1 MSPVRDSRVSFR
13 TIRFSSSSMSF
24 RKHAMRTVAAL
35 VVAAPTLLLA
45 GCDANTLLLV
55 NDRNSVGTLGDKLLS
70 LTEAIR
76 LANGE
81 LSMQSL
87 SKTERKR
94 IRGGTPGGTSRDLI
108 QIDIGA
114 NQTVAVSAPLPLL
127 KNMNGDAIDGR
138 GAILKPAAD
147 AGTAVSGA
155 AALSVASSNFTITH
169 LTLDGFDRGVVIEP
183 NGVRDIHHVA
193 IHRNR
198 FNIAN
203 NPIGMT
209 VAGGTDSIGTLR
221 YISIV
226 GNEFAAVPPT
236 FSNVGISLNGK
247 ATGKDQYP
255 THTGL
260 AEHIEIRDNT
270 FGGGFFYE
278 INMIGLQAAALDF
291 SSGLTPGIASILPVV
306 SGGEVRDVTIAGNR
320 FKRCAAICLQAFG
333 ALTLGSN
340 VAEGGM
346 SGLRIHDNEFHTA
359 DTAIFL
365 IAGYSFI
372 GGIPASNT
380 LSNVDIRRNTISG
393 IDNALCKQGI
403 FVTGTYTE
411 LALETASNNRV
422 VGTTIASNQ
431 IDKCSQGITIR
442 GGTGGWQLAGTV
454 QNNAVTDTKITSNRF
469 LDNEL
474 ALHVAGGSVPGQGTP
489 NGVTVMNNSVDSVQV
504 RRNRFTTNLLD
515 ALIVGGEASNTIG
528 STVTANQVRAVNFNE
543 NAFTDGAV
551 KCAIENDRAEAATAN
566 VSNNIVS
573 DTVCPTL

>member
-1 MSPVRDSRVSFR
+1 MSSVRNSLIFSR
-13 TIRFSSSSMSF
+13 TIRTL
-24 RKHAMRTVAAL
+24 ATAAL
-35 VVAAPTLLLA
+35 TAPMLLLS

-55 NDRNSVGTLGDKLLS
+55 SDRNAVGILGDKLLS

-87 SKTERKR
+87 SKAERKQ
-94 IRGGTPGGTSRDLI
+94 IRGGIPGAASRDLI

-114 NQTVAVSAPLPLL
+114 NQTVAVGAPLPLL
-127 KNMNGDAIDGR
+127 KNMNGDAIDGQ
-138 GAILKPAAD
+138 GAVLKPAAD

-155 AALSVASSNFTITH
+155 AALSVASSNFTITR

-193 IHRNR
+193 IHDNH
-198 FNIAN
+198 FKIAN
-203 NPIGMT
+203 NPIGIT

-236 FSNVGISLNGK
+236 FSNVAIALNGK

-278 INMIGLQAAALDF
+278 INMIGLQAAALDWT
-291 SSGLTPGIASILPVV
+291 SGLNPGIASILPVV
-306 SGGEVRDVTIAGNR
+306 SGGELRDVTIAGNR
-320 FKRCAAICLQAFG
+320 FKRCEAICLQAFG
-333 ALTLGSN
+333 ALSLGAN
-340 VAEGGM
+340 VAEGRVA
-346 SGLRIHDNEFHTA
+346 GLRILDNEFHTKG
-359 DTAIFL
+359 TGVFL
-365 IAGYSFI
+365 ISGYSFI
-372 GGIPASNT
+372 GGVTANNT
-380 LSNVDIRRNTISG
+380 IDNVDIRRNKILGVDDAPCAEG
-393 IDNALCKQGI
+393 IYM
-403 FVTGTYTE
+403 TGNYTE
-411 LALETASNNRV
+411 LALETGTTSRIVN
-422 VGTTIASNQ
+422 TTIAGNQ
-431 IDKCSQGITIR
+431 IDKCRKGISIR

-454 QNNAVTDTKITSNRF
+454 QNNAVMDTKITSNRF
-469 LDNEL
+469 RDNEV

-489 NGVTVMNNSVDSVQV
+489 NGVTVMNNSVDNVLVQ
-504 RRNRFTTNLLD
+504 RNRFTTNLLD

-528 STVTANQVRAVNFNE
+528 STVTGNQVRAVNFND

-551 KCAIENDRAEAATAN
+551 KCAIENNRVEAATAN
-566 VSNNIVS
+566 VSNNVVS
-573 DTVCPTL
+573 DTVCPAL